1 MKSLAIVTD
10 GSPNDEAS
18 LSSAVALCR
27 RLGARLTVVHP
38 HQPEVVAAG
47 SFEVVATVID
57 NSPAVREAA
66 ERARAAFEAAT
77 AGLPGARLVELSP
90 ESGDV
95 MERVALY
102 HDLVLLERL
111 DELGRPDLMLLNAAL
126 WSVRIPVL
134 VVPPTPLSAEPGTV
148 ALAWNATPQAAHA
161 LRAAVPFLQTAKR
174 VVILTRQ
181 GAGEDEELAAYLK
194 AAAGVETVE
203 WRPFGE
209 KGLSARGWGRAL
221 LAETGACGADM
232 LVMGAFG
239 TSLSNLLGFGRTTEK
254 ICSAAKIPVL
264 LHA

>member
-1 MKSLAIVTD
+1 MKSLAIVID

-18 LSSAVALCR
+18 LASAVALCQ

-66 ERARAAFEAAT
+66 ERARSAYKAAT
-77 AGLPGARLVELSP
+77 AGVAGARLVELSP

-111 DELGRPDLMLLNAAL
+111 DELDRPDLMLLNAAL

-134 VVPPTPLSAEPGTV
+134 VVPPTPLSAEPKTV
-148 ALAWNATPQAAHA
+148 AIAWNATPQAAHA
-161 LRAAVPFLQTAKR
+161 LRAAVPFLQTASR
-174 VVILTRQ
+174 VVVLTRQ
-181 GAGEDEELAAYLK
+181 GVEQDEELMAYLG
-194 AAAGVETVE
+194 AVGVTNVE
-203 WRPFGE
+203 WRPFGD

-221 LAETGACGADM
+221 LAETGACSADM

-254 ICSAAKIPVL
+254 ICSAAKVPVL